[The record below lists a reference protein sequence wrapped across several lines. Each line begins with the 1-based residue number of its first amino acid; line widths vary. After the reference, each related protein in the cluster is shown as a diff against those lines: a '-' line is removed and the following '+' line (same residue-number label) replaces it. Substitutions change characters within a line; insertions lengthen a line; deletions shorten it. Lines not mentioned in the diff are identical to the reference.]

1 MERCILVHV
10 HFQCIRVT
18 CCILLQCNAFHKVAF
33 CCIQG
38 LKHIRLHSDAFITR
52 CILVVVHSC
61 AFRMIL
67 HAAQGLHL
75 VLVRYKYIRVHSC
88 AFIYMH
94 MHLII
99 YNIRIHMNVVEC
111 MLNALLRSTMHSNT
125 FELDQLVSS
134 EVVQILIVAAV
145 NVIRVPWEVI
155 LVLVVLHCIVT
166 GLDVGAT
173 YCVSWAVG
181 GARHS
186 AHLLN

>member
-1 MERCILVHV
+1 MHSVSLHYQTFACIRAHSCTFIPICICLHSSSTTYQCIPVAFMERCILLHV

-88 AFIYMH
+88 AFIYIH

-99 YNIRIHMNVVEC
+99 YNIRIHMNVTEC
-111 MLNALLRSTMHSNT
+111 MLNTLQCIRIRSNSTN
-125 FELDQLVSS
+125 
-134 EVVQILIVAAV
+134 
-145 NVIRVPWEVI
+145 
-155 LVLVVLHCIVT
+155 
-166 GLDVGAT
+166 
-173 YCVSWAVG
+173 
-181 GARHS
+181 
-186 AHLLN
+186 